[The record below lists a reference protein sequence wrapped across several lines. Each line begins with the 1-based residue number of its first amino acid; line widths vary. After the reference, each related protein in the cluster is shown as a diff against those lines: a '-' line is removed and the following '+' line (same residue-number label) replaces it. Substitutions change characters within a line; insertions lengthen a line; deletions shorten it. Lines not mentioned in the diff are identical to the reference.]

1 MSMKKRT
8 KYWEKIQYK
17 NNNGII
23 YNMYE
28 NIETNSKKVGA
39 YIYPCRAKFVDYNM
53 DVIITCDYQI

>member
-28 NIETNSKKVGA
+28 NIETNSKKVKH
-39 YIYPCRAKFVDYNM
+39 IQPRRAKFVDYNK